1 MYKSKGQSAAI
12 IDTSVLLSLYYLD
25 LLNFLNLIYNE
36 VRIPREVEREFLEK
50 NRNSEEQNIRFESIT
65 KFYKNHA
72 SWFFQ
77 CNEYG
82 EDLVQIYLTEKELDK
97 GEAEVFAQNQA
108 LGSNH
113 ELLLDER
120 AGRKVAHRESII
132 HHGVLYILASLEIKL
147 QVCDYYF
154 TVATLKEMKIG
165 RFSDKIIDQVY
176 QNVKSDL
183 GLA

>member
-1 MYKSKGQSAAI
+1 MYKGKGPSTAI

-25 LLNFLNLIYNE
+25 LLKFLNLIYNE
-36 VRIPREVEREFLEK
+36 VRIPREVEREFLVK
-50 NRNSEEQNIRFESIT
+50 NKNSEEQSNRFEYIT
-65 KFYKNHA
+65 GFYKNHG

-108 LGSNH
+108 LGSSH

-120 AGRKVAHRESII
+120 SGRKVAQRESII
-132 HHGVLYILASLEIKL
+132 HHGVLYILASLDLKL
-147 QVCDYYF
+147 KICDYYL
-154 TVATLKEMKIG
+154 TVATLKEMNIG
-165 RFSDKIIDQVY
+165 RFSDKIIDNVY
-176 QNVKSDL
+176 RYVKSDL